1 MVDIPNEIQD
11 LGFHVQ
17 KKLDQSYLP
26 SISYDSY
33 KSIKETAGSRYFHG
47 LSVQIP
53 SPGGLLFHKVK
64 QTHLSAI
71 SHIFM

>member
-47 LSVQIP
+47 NLYVP
-53 SPGGLLFHKVK
+53 DDLETFLL
-64 QTHLSAI
+64 
-71 SHIFM
+71 